1 MKTLSLHI
9 ERGLAWLLVA
19 LMSIIVINVSWQ
31 VVTRFILNDPSS
43 FTEELARFLLIWI
56 GFMGS
61 AYAYR
66 RHSHLSLDLLM
77 QSIPAH
83 KQANL
88 QRLSHLFCFLFA
100 AGVMIYGGSQLMGLT
115 LSLNQTSPALG
126 IPIGYVYS
134 CIPLSGF
141 LICWFAVENF
151 LHPTPIQSP
160 TGS

>member
-1 MKTLSLHI
+1 MKTFSRYL
-9 ERGLAWLLVA
+9 ERALAWLLVV
-19 LMSIIVINVSWQ
+19 LMSVIVINVTWQ
-31 VVTRFILNDPSS
+31 VFTRFILNDSSS

-56 GFMGS
+56 GFLGS

-77 QSIPAH
+77 QSIPEH

-88 QRLSHLFCFLFA
+88 QRLSHVFCFLFA

-134 CIPLSGF
+134 CIPLTGV
-141 LICWFAVENF
+141 LICWFAIENF
-151 LHPTPIQSP
+151 LYPTPIQSP